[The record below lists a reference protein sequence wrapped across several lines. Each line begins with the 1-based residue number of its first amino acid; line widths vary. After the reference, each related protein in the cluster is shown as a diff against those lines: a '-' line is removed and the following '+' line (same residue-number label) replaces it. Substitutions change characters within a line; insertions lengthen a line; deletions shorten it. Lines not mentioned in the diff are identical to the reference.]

1 MRFRFEGT
9 RFQVSEGSRMSCS
22 RNAFA
27 SRAGVVALPEH
38 RGAGALVR
46 LAHRER
52 ALWTPA
58 LCVCMSTQS
67 PAPEPFKKSYIQKSY
82 IPGAR
87 GPAPRSS
94 PPGSARL
101 PTSTLSGYG
110 PSSDWQPWPTH
121 VGITAYESAVMPMLW
136 DLRAGAR
143 IHLVQKSYI
152 TVAELAERLR
162 AFTAG
167 SAFTDRLGCLR
178 GQLLLYTSHE
188 FLGTNFLQFSMC
200 PFPGSAFALFAAMS
214 GSIGVVSRT
223 NCAAQISS

>member
-38 RGAGALVR
+38 RARVR
-46 LAHRER
+46 LCGWRIESER
-52 ALWTPA
+52 SGRL
-58 LCVCMSTQS
+58 LCVCVNAVAS
-67 PAPEPFKKSYIQKSY
+67 ARPFKKSYIQKKLHS
-82 IPGAR
+82 R
-87 GPAPRSS
+87 
-94 PPGSARL
+94 SARACAAV
-101 PTSTLSGYG
+101 LSAWLGKAAHIHVERLRAIA
-110 PSSDWQPWPTH
+110 DWQPWPTH

-200 PFPGSAFALFAAMS
+200 PFPGSAFALCAAM
-214 GSIGVVSRT
+214 R
-223 NCAAQISS
+223 AA

>member
-1 MRFRFEGT
+1 MLSERFCVE
-9 RFQVSEGSRMSCS
+9 SRRC
-22 RNAFA
+22 RLAGA
-27 SRAGVVALPEH
+27 S
-38 RGAGALVR
+38 GAGALVR

-58 LCVCMSTQS
+58 LCVRQRSRQRPTLQ
-67 PAPEPFKKSYIQKSY
+67 KKLHSKKLHS
-82 IPGAR
+82 R
-87 GPAPRSS
+87 
-94 PPGSARL
+94 SARACAAV
-101 PTSTLSGYG
+101 LSAWLGKAAHIHVERLRAI
-110 PSSDWQPWPTH
+110 SDWQPWPTH

-200 PFPGSAFALFAAMS
+200 PFPGSAFALCAAM
-214 GSIGVVSRT
+214 R
-223 NCAAQISS
+223 AA